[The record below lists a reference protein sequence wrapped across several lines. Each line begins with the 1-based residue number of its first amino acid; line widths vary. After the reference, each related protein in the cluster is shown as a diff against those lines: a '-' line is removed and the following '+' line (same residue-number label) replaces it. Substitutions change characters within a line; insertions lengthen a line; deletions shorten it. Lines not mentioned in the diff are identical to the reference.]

1 MDAYLRG
8 GPDYLQEDWLQKSVP
23 IQMETVAL
31 IQPIRDENS
40 VSFFNLLDNL
50 NLGVTLSA
58 LYLLSF
64 FGLLAFSFLINELT
78 RRIRIERGRRTIQ
91 ISKRI
96 ALALSKFRN
105 KTLTAIGIFVL
116 CAQLFLWLTQLFL
129 TNNIKTNKVV
139 RKNLNFKSFEIK
151 IKAKKT
157 MRRIFLSAHYL
168 LQVVDTSQ
176 LIKNENEILSTRKV
190 ACMGKND
197 QLVNMIISSPTKN
210 IMWRIFHEKT
220 RLRPDMVKEREI
232 LEDDR
237 CLLARNLEKLEKIL
251 KSTRIYLIADR
262 RMIDLVLAS
271 SFIFENNIKK
281 LWISQPLYEYNKV
294 IYYHNGNN
302 PTIGSA

>member
-1 MDAYLRG
+1 MESIVLGHTIPDRQNLAY
-8 GPDYLQEDWLQKSVP
+8 
-23 IQMETVAL
+23 
-31 IQPIRDENS
+31 
-40 VSFFNLLDNL
+40 FNLLNNL
-50 NLGVTLSA
+50 DVGFTLSA
-58 LYLLSF
+58 AYLLSF
-64 FGLLAFSFLINELT
+64 FGILTLAFLIGELIYRVRFAE
-78 RRIRIERGRRTIQ
+78 RRPVK

-96 ALALSKFRN
+96 ALALRRFQN
-105 KTLTAIGIFVL
+105 KKLSAVGIFVFFVY
-116 CAQLFLWLTQLFL
+116 LFLWLTQLFL

-281 LWISQPLYEYNKV
+281 LWISQQLYEYNKV